1 MNDVWL
7 RKKTPI
13 ELEDY
18 QDLTVGVEQIIM
30 AEGIDLTSA
39 AKQKPVYFVYVFS
52 VGRGL
57 PTEVVAPTRR
67 HAWNAYPV
75 V

>member
-1 MNDVWL
+1 MAEG
-7 RKKTPI
+7 KTPI
-13 ELEDY
+13 ELDDY

-39 AKQKPVYFVYVFS
+39 AKQKRVYFVYVFS
-52 VGRGL
+52 VERGL
-57 PTEVVAPTRR
+57 PTAVVAPTRSL
-67 HAWNAYPV
+67 AWNASPV